1 MFADY
6 RQGQGKGCVNRV
18 RLSVCVSVW
27 CALNLHNVGFKKSDF
42 RSFVYIFQVQ
52 NSRNVL
58 EFSVKLKLH
67 NVAFKQHTIG
77 LRATLPCR
85 CNLAVLFLVYYNI
98 LASILCRGQ
107 GKHNILRSKKYRT

>member
-18 RLSVCVSVW
+18 RASVRPSGW
-27 CALNLHNVGFKKSDF
+27 CALNLHNVGFKKCDF

-67 NVAFKQHTIG
+67 NVAF
-77 LRATLPCR
+77 
-85 CNLAVLFLVYYNI
+85 
-98 LASILCRGQ
+98 
-107 GKHNILRSKKYRT
+107 